1 MSRRILTLLCLLFA
15 TLLLPPTLGCGGG
28 DKKKSKKAKK
38 GKKGKKG
45 KGSLADAT
53 KLFKSSSMAPGKGSG
68 KSTSSR
74 PIATATAPTKLRKGS
89 VQANELAKG
98 FLHWRP
104 LPVFLADKIYDA
116 AAIGNGNAIVL
127 TNDNHVGVTKNSG
140 KNWHYQRVQHGAS
153 FAVHGRAGGPFYV
166 VGKAG
171 FASWSKKGLLWEGL
185 PKVTNANFMG
195 VAANQKIAVAI
206 SRGGIIVTYHHDG
219 SRFRGYRMPKGKWP
233 SKIYSLGGKI
243 LIQVGREVWA
253 TKNNGTTWAPTSV
266 HPTLPDKRV
275 APTSQGICKLGSV
288 EKTWGLVCRVNGA
301 GYAVTSKELFVVD
314 GDLIQSSKDGGKTWK
329 QGRVPFRGTRKVGGF
344 SGGPYFALG
353 ARGNLSKSD
362 DGDGWNQV
370 QLETKGSLND
380 IYVSGQKALIVG
392 SGGTIL
398 MSTNKGKSWKTVDP
412 GAKKNF
418 THIVKKGSSLLL
430 PVGGALFV
438 STDGG
443 GSWSEPEDKSQY
455 GELPKN
461 ERLSKCTDL
470 LPKAGKG
477 CKVSRE
483 ISSPGT
489 FPRARTFYFN
499 GDFGI
504 LVGFKGLVAVTPD
517 GGSTWNYN
525 YGYKFWGSIQDLA
538 VRGKRLVVVTHRQ
551 VLTSVNS
558 GRTWRNALL
567 PKRLGP
573 LLTAFIDDDGAVYVG
588 GERATLIKASGRLGV
603 FRKLETDANRW
614 AGFFKVLRA
623 GGALYVSGLKGELYR
638 STNKG
643 GTWRQIFTGQAN
655 PVVNMIAK
663 GKTILAVTTT
673 TKGRWWSR
681 GRGDGALLRSDDKGV
696 HFRVIGA
703 LSAGGTGEEFYL
715 DDKGRIVFH
724 NLVSAD
730 MGQTWSKYREHY
742 WRGLRKVG
750 DGRYV
755 GNRRFRNS
763 RDLFY
768 VVASDMKRYTIIE
781 SFYHENA
788 MIRCDPKAGCWMA
801 SGSVVYQPF

>member
-1 MSRRILTLLCLLFA
+1 MLLS
-15 TLLLPPTLGCGGG
+15 PTLGCGDA
-28 DKKKSKKAKK
+28 DKKKSPKSTK
-38 GKKGKKG
+38 GKKQNKG
-45 KGSLADAT
+45 KQKGALADAT
-53 KLFKSSSMAPGKGSG
+53 KLFKSSSMAPGKGMG
-68 KSTSSR
+68 KSGATAH
-74 PIATATAPTKLRKGS
+74 PIAKAAAPTKLRKGS
-89 VQANELAKG
+89 VQANTLAKG

-140 KNWHYQRVQHGAS
+140 RNWHYQRVQHGKS
-153 FAVHGRAGGPFYV
+153 FAVHGRAGGPYYV
-166 VGKAG
+166 VGKVG
-171 FASWSKKGLLWEGL
+171 FAAWSKKGLLWEDL
-185 PKVTNANFMG
+185 PKVTNANFTD

-206 SRGGIIVTYHHDG
+206 SRGGIVVSYHHDG
-219 SRFRGYRMPKGKWP
+219 SLFHGFRFPKGKRP
-233 SKIYSLGGKI
+233 SKIYSLGNKI
-243 LIQVGREVWA
+243 LIQVGREVWT
-253 TKNNGTTWAPTSV
+253 TKNSGRTWGPTSV
-266 HPTLPDKRV
+266 HPTVPDARV

-288 EKTWGLVCRVNGA
+288 EKTWGLVCRVKGA
-301 GYAVTSKELFVVD
+301 GYAVTSKEIFVVD
-314 GDLIQSSKDGGKTWK
+314 GDLIQSSTDGGKTWN
-329 QGRVPFRGTRKVGGF
+329 QGRVPFGRTRKVGGF

-353 ARGNLSKSD
+353 ARGNLAKSD

-370 QLETKGSLND
+370 QLEIKGSLND
-380 IYVSGQKALIVG
+380 IWVSGSKALIVG

-398 MSTNKGKSWKTVDP
+398 LSTNKGKSWKTVDP
-412 GAKKNF
+412 GARKNF
-418 THIVKKGSSLLL
+418 TNIVKKGSSLLL
-430 PVGGALFV
+430 PAGGSLFV

-443 GSWSEPEDKSQY
+443 TSWSEPEDKSQY
-455 GELPKN
+455 GELPKS
-461 ERLSKCTDL
+461 ERLTKCANV
-470 LPKAGKG
+470 LPKAGKA

-483 ISSPGT
+483 ISSPDS
-489 FPRARTFYFN
+489 FPRARTFTFN

-504 LVGFKGLVAVTPD
+504 LVGVKGLVAVTPD
-517 GGSTWNYN
+517 GGSNWNYN
-525 YGYKFWGSIQDLA
+525 FGYKFWGNIQDLA

-551 VLTSVNS
+551 VLTSVNG

-573 LLTAFIDDDGAVYVG
+573 LLSAFIDTDGSVYVG
-588 GERATLIKASGRLGV
+588 GERATLLKATGHLGV
-603 FRKLETDANRW
+603 FRKLTTDANRW

-623 GGALYVSGLKGELYR
+623 SNALYVSGLKGELYR

-643 GTWRQIFTGQAN
+643 STWRQIFTGQSN

-681 GRGDGALLRSDDKGV
+681 GRGDGALLRSDNNGL

-768 VVASDMKRYTIIE
+768 VVAADMKRYTIIE